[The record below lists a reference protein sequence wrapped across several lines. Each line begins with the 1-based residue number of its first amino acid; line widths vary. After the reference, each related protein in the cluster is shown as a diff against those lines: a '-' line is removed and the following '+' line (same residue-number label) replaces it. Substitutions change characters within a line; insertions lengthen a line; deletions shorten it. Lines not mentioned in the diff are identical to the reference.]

1 MKNTLC
7 INSIKPVEIS
17 HSDLASIVRVMDDE
31 PRYSDFFSALASH
44 PASEVRCAVA
54 FKTCLPIETLV
65 KLSRDKSIEVVR
77 DVTLN
82 ETALNSFDESQ
93 LQEMIDRDVSVAV
106 YLADN
111 LFMVGE
117 EKLDGLINLLLQHP
131 DPRVA
136 ETADEFYSSRQ
147 VE

>member
-1 MKNTLC
+1 MKNTLS
-7 INSIKPVEIS
+7 INSIEPVEINYS
-17 HSDLASIVRVMDDE
+17 ELASVINALGDE
-31 PRYSDFFSALASH
+31 PGYADFFSALASH

-54 FKTCLPIETLV
+54 LKTCLPIDALV

-117 EKLDGLINLLLQHP
+117 DKLDGLINLLRQHP

-136 ETADEFYSSRQ
+136 ETADEFNFSRKAD
-147 VE
+147 

>member
-1 MKNTLC
+1 MRNTLSV
-7 INSIKPVEIS
+7 NSIESVEIS
-17 HSDLASIVRVMDDE
+17 YSDLASVINVLGDE
-31 PRYSDFFSALASH
+31 PCYADFFSALASH

-54 FKTCLPIETLV
+54 LKTCLPIETLV
-65 KLSRDKSIEVVR
+65 KLSHDKSIEVVR

-136 ETADEFYSSRQ
+136 EAADEFYSSRQ